1 MKGRSAVHDK
11 IMMTFLRQFLKPKYD
26 TLNKIEID
34 AKKIIANFN
43 YLKARQGSAEIFP
56 VLKSNAYGH
65 GLKEMC
71 LIINQTSAPMVVV
84 DSFPEAQIAW
94 RFFRRKILILG
105 EMPLG
110 AYDYC
115 NFDRTEFVIYNSET
129 LKYLARYG
137 KKVQI
142 HLFVNSG
149 MNREGIKDI
158 REFISNNKK
167 YLDEVEIVGL
177 CSHLASADEQS
188 ILNQSQEDR
197 FVDALDALRAA
208 DYYPRWIHLGNS
220 AGLLRIHNKL
230 LTAYRP
236 GLALY
241 GYNPLSDSEDTEFEK
256 HSALQPAL
264 KVISKIV
271 SVQKLFPDE
280 AVSYNESYRTVKE
293 TNIAVIPFGY
303 FEGLDRRL
311 SNKAEFL
318 VFGAN
323 SKRYAP
329 IAGKVCMNLTCLDV
343 DNQNINKGDI
353 VVVISDNGEDKN
365 SILNLARIMNTIP
378 YEVLVRLQPSIKR
391 EIIW

>member
-1 MKGRSAVHDK
+1 M
-11 IMMTFLRQFLKPKYD
+11 INYLRQFLKPKYK

-43 YLKARQGSAEIFP
+43 YLKERQGSAEIFP

-71 LIINQTSAPMVVV
+71 LIINHTSAPLVAV
-84 DSFPEAQIAW
+84 DSFPEAQIVW
-94 RFFRRKILILG
+94 RFFKRKVLIIG

-115 NFDRTEFVIYNSET
+115 NFKRTEFVVYNSET
-129 LKYLARYG
+129 LRYLSRYG
-137 KKVQI
+137 KRAQI
-142 HLFVNSG
+142 HLFINSG

-158 REFISNNKK
+158 REFINVNKK
-167 YLDEVEIVGL
+167 YLDKVEITGL

-188 ILNQSQEDR
+188 ILNQSQEEK
-197 FVDALDALRAA
+197 FVDSLEVLRSAG
-208 DYYPRWIHLGNS
+208 YFPRWIHLGNS
-220 AGLLRIHNKL
+220 AGLLTLNNRL
-230 LTAYRP
+230 LTAFRP

-241 GYNPLSDSEDTEFEK
+241 GYNPLSDSEDAKFEAN
-256 HSALQPAL
+256 SALKPAL
-264 KVISKIV
+264 KVMTKVV
-271 SVQKLFPDE
+271 SVQKLSPDE
-280 AVSYNESYRTVKE
+280 PVSYNESYHATNE

-311 SNKAEFL
+311 SNKAEFI
-318 VFGAN
+318 VFGAE
-323 SKRYAP
+323 SKQYAP

-343 DNQNINKGDI
+343 GSQNVEKGDP
-353 VVVISDNGEDKN
+353 VVVISDDREDRN
-365 SILNLARIMNTIP
+365 SVINLAELINTIP
-378 YEVLVRLQPSIKR
+378 YEVLVRLQPNIKR

>member
-1 MKGRSAVHDK
+1 M
-11 IMMTFLRQFLKPKYD
+11 KPKYD
-26 TLNKIEID
+26 TLNRIEID

-43 YLKARQGSAEIFP
+43 YLKAWQGSAEIFP

-71 LIINQTSAPMVVV
+71 LIINRTSAPMVVV

-94 RFFRRKILILG
+94 HFFKKKVLILG

-115 NFDRTEFVIYNSET
+115 DFNRTEFVVYNSET

-137 KKVQI
+137 KKAQV

-158 REFISNNKK
+158 REFINANKK
-167 YLDEVEIVGL
+167 YLDEVEVVGL

-197 FVDALDALRAA
+197 FVDALDVLRSA

-220 AGLLRIHNKL
+220 AGLLTLHNKL

-256 HSALQPAL
+256 HSVLQPVL

-271 SVQKLFPDE
+271 SVQKLLPNE
-280 AVSYNESYRTVKE
+280 AVSYNESYRTTKE
-293 TNIAVIPFGY
+293 TQIAVIPFGY

-318 VFGAN
+318 VFGDN
-323 SKRYAP
+323 SKKYVP

-343 DNQNINKGDI
+343 NNQNINKGDEVI
-353 VVVISDNGEDKN
+353 VISDDREDKN
-365 SILNLARIMNTIP
+365 SILNLACIMNTVP
-378 YEVLVRLQPSIKR
+378 YEVLVRLQPNIKR

>member
-1 MKGRSAVHDK
+1 MAGHNN
-11 IMMTFLRQFLKPKYD
+11 MMTFFRQFLKPKYE

-71 LIINQTSAPMVVV
+71 LIINHTSAPMVVV

-94 RFFRRKILILG
+94 RFFKRKVLILG

-110 AYDYC
+110 AYGYC
-115 NFDRTEFVIYNSET
+115 DFKRTEFVVYNSET
-129 LKYLARYG
+129 LEYLARYG
-137 KKVQI
+137 KKAQV

-158 REFISNNKK
+158 SEFININKK
-167 YLDEVEIVGL
+167 YLDRVEVTGL
-177 CSHLASADEQS
+177 CSHLASADEKS
-188 ILNQSQEDR
+188 ILNQSQEDT
-197 FVDALDALRAA
+197 FIGSLGALRAA
-208 DYYPRWIHLGNS
+208 GYFPRWIHLGNS
-220 AGLLRIHNKL
+220 AGLLTISNDL

-241 GYNPLSDSEDTEFEK
+241 GYNPLTDSEDSRFEEN
-256 HSALQPAL
+256 SSLQPAL
-264 KVISKIV
+264 KVISQIV
-271 SVQKLFPDE
+271 SMQKILPDE
-280 AVSYNESYRTVKE
+280 SVSYNESYRVTSE

-318 VFGAN
+318 VFGLD
-323 SKRYAP
+323 SKKYAP

-343 DNQNINKGDI
+343 NSQSISKGDK
-353 VVVISDNGEDKN
+353 VVVISDKREDRN
-365 SILNLARIMNTIP
+365 SILNLAILMNTIP
-378 YEVLVRLQPSIKR
+378 YEVLVRLQPNIRR
-391 EIIW
+391 EIVW